1 MADKSGEKVQKFIEY
16 AFGYTA
22 ISKLLKGV
30 LTYGRVAQ
38 GLKDTWL
45 AGISPKDVPRF
56 AQMNSNVNLDGIV
69 EKEHVAKLVETAGL
83 SSPYGFSSRALF
95 RKQSGP
101 TAGSTI
107 RGDFDFYF
115 KNRIGYEG
123 NGRIVFASAG
133 IMVAAQ
139 LGFEKH
145 VLVVANLHNMVVPK
159 INGLY
164 DSFQS
169 EYERCADPAIVK
181 AWAEGELVKTR
192 QIIADGGEIHN
203 QAAYLRGLNY
213 MVEIGTYFSKYTMD
227 GNTAKMPGFKPSKE
241 GEKQI

>member
-16 AFGYTA
+16 AFGYTV
-22 ISKLLKGV
+22 ISKLVKGA

-56 AQMNSNVNLDGIV
+56 VQMNSNVNLDGIV
-69 EKEHVAKLVETAGL
+69 EKEHVAKIIETAKL

-95 RKQSGP
+95 RKQSGHN
-101 TAGSTI
+101 AGNTI

-115 KNRIGYEG
+115 KNRVGYEG
-123 NGRIVFASAG
+123 NGRIVLASAG
-133 IMVAAQ
+133 IIVAAH
-139 LGFEKH
+139 LGLEKT
-145 VLVVANLHNMVVPK
+145 VLVVANIHNMVVPK

-169 EYERCADPAIVK
+169 EYERCADPAIVR
-181 AWAEGELVKTR
+181 AWAEGELAKAR
-192 QIIADGGEIHN
+192 KIIAEEGEIPH
-203 QAAYLRGLNY
+203 QAAFLRCLNY
-213 MVEIGTYFSKYTMD
+213 MIESGTYFSKYTMD
-227 GNTAKMPGFKPSKE
+227 GDTAKMPEFKPPKKE
-241 GEKQI
+241 EKQI